1 MVLPTSPIHS
11 LVFPAIQK
19 FAFKVQFRIQPEQPS
34 GNNKYYF
41 FPGSVRIWFGWS
53 NPRSL
58 DGFFSCLMR
67 YRSTKLQ
74 CDDKSC
80 PLPLIK
86 TKLFPFLHPCHF
98 PSSRPITVFTL
109 GTGTTVYFCSRI
121 KQHSYPIQRTRL
133 WCNLNYKIKHDF
145 KHDDKNT
152 HNASE

>member
-1 MVLPTSPIHS
+1 MSWWFCPHHPFI
-11 LVFPAIQK
+11 LVFSLRFKNLHLKFSSESNPNSLPATIN
-19 FAFKVQFRIQPEQPS
+19 II
-34 GNNKYYF
+34 F
-41 FPGSVRIWFGWS
+41 FPGSVSIWFGWS

-109 GTGTTVYFCSRI
+109 GTGTTVHILLAHKATQLPYS
-121 KQHSYPIQRTRL
+121 
-133 WCNLNYKIKHDF
+133 
-145 KHDDKNT
+145 T
-152 HNASE
+152 HKALM